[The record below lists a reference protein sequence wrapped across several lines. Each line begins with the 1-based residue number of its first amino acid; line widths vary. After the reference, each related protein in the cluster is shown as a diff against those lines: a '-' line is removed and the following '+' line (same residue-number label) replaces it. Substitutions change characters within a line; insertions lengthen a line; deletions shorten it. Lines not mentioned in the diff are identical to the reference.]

1 MKKVL
6 ILFLVL
12 CATFAQASTYKYLV
26 FTNTAGTTTAF
37 GVNNLTLTID
47 GSQLQVTSA
56 DGSVNIALIDLKSM
70 QFSADGTTAL
80 EKVIDADAPV
90 QVYSISGASLGTY
103 ESMLEAA
110 KSLHAGSYV
119 ISNGNQSQIIVI
131 K

>member
-6 ILFLVL
+6 ILLLVL

-56 DGSVNIALIDLKSM
+56 DGSVNIALTDLKSM

>member
-6 ILFLVL
+6 ILLLVL

-56 DGSVNIALIDLKSM
+56 DGSVNIALTDLKSM

-80 EKVIDADAPV
+80 EKVIDAEAPV

-119 ISNGNQSQIIVI
+119 ISNGNQSQTIVI